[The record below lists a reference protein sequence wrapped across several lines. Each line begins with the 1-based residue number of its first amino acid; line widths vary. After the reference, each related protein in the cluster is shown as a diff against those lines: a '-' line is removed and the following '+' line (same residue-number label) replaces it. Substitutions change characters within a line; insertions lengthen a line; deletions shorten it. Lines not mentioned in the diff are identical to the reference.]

1 MFPWSKKIRKSLE
14 FNRGLADLSLLEVV
28 ESELEKQP
36 HKTFSDL
43 CKEALWQYLC
53 VPESVRP
60 SFKTGS
66 LEQEVAELQRQFADL
81 EQRFFAK
88 ESNRLDAFE
97 RQLNQLTQQLAQLAL
112 VVNQQPTPRPPTQ
125 LTPVSSAQLTPVPSA
140 QLTPVSSA
148 QLEPTAEAMT
158 PTPPQEVDPLLS
170 RLSQVLDDF

>member
-14 FNRGLADLSLLEVV
+14 FNQGVADLSLLEVV

-60 SFKTGS
+60 SSTTAQF
-66 LEQEVAELQRQFADL
+66 EQEVAELQRQVSDF

-88 ESNRLDAFE
+88 ESNRLDAME

-112 VVNQQPTPRPPTQ
+112 IVNQQPTPMPPT
-125 LTPVSSAQLTPVPSA
+125 

>member
-1 MFPWSKKIRKSLE
+1 MFPWSKKIRKSVE

-60 SFKTGS
+60 SFRTGS
-66 LEQEVAELQRQFADL
+66 LEQ
-81 EQRFFAK
+81 
-88 ESNRLDAFE
+88 
-97 RQLNQLTQQLAQLAL
+97 QLAQQLAQLAL
-112 VVNQQPTPRPPTQ
+112 IVNQQPTPMPPAQ
-125 LTPVSSAQLTPVPSA
+125 LTPVSSA